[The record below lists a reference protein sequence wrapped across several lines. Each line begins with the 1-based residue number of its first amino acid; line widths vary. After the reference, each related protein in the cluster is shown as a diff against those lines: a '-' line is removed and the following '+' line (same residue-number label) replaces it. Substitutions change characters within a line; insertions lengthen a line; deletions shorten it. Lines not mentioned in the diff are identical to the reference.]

1 MSAEGEVEVA
11 QPASTYDW
19 FASIPLASSAGSAVY
34 SWYEGSK
41 NCCRLS
47 QFAIGTMES
56 SVKYAAGTAAPLV
69 KKFDKPSKFDSHFPL
84 TKQFITSVLA
94 LCPHFV
100 SPAVVHAVDTF
111 AVQQLVKL
119 EQKVPSIKKQP
130 SEVMEMLQDGRNA
143 VYTHLSEGKQA
154 VYTRISDGK
163 QAIST
168 RLNNGKEAISS
179 TITSG
184 KDALYTHLQSG
195 SEALANTRAG
205 ALVGCGVDHT
215 LSATENVVEY
225 LLPPEENE
233 EELLEPEKTE
243 KELMYYI
250 PRTRQSKGEADEE
263 KEGEAENPG
272 RFTRAKTI
280 SRKVKV
286 RVYYR
291 SLRKL
296 HTVQQQCKCA
306 LEQLKVHID
315 LVSITRL
322 CIYPVFGFSYKFT
335 F

>member
-1 MSAEGEVEVA
+1 M
-11 QPASTYDW
+11 
-19 FASIPLASSAGSAVY
+19 
-34 SWYEGSK
+34 
-41 NCCRLS
+41 
-47 QFAIGTMES
+47 
-56 SVKYAAGTAAPLV
+56 
-69 KKFDKPSKFDSHFPL
+69 
-84 TKQFITSVLA
+84 
-94 LCPHFV
+94 
-100 SPAVVHAVDTF
+100 DTF

-130 SEVMEMLQDGRNA
+130 SEVVEMLQDGRNA

-168 RLNNGKEAISS
+168 RLNIGKEAISS

-263 KEGEAENPG
+263 KEGEVENPG

-315 LVSITRL
+315 LVRIASVSMPFLASPPNSPFSDLGNQPCSL
-322 CIYPVFGFSYKFT
+322 CT
-335 F
+335 ATNCRHA

>member
-1 MSAEGEVEVA
+1 M
-11 QPASTYDW
+11 
-19 FASIPLASSAGSAVY
+19 
-34 SWYEGSK
+34 
-41 NCCRLS
+41 
-47 QFAIGTMES
+47 
-56 SVKYAAGTAAPLV
+56 
-69 KKFDKPSKFDSHFPL
+69 
-84 TKQFITSVLA
+84 
-94 LCPHFV
+94 
-100 SPAVVHAVDTF
+100 DTF

-130 SEVMEMLQDGRNA
+130 SEVVEMLQDGRNA

-179 TITSG
+179 TIASG

-225 LLPPEENE
+225 LLPPEESE
-233 EELLEPEKTE
+233 EEVLEPEKSE
-243 KELMYYI
+243 KEPMYYI
-250 PRTRQSKGEADEE
+250 PRTRQSKGEAEEE
-263 KEGEAENPG
+263 KEGEAENPD
-272 RFTRAKTI
+272 RFTRVKTI

-296 HTVQQQCKCA
+296 QTVQQQCKCA

-315 LVSITRL
+315 LVSGACVSTLFLASPTNSPFSVLGNRPCSLCTAANCRHNRWFPNTSHNSNPVSNSASLVARPHPLTGSATLQHGTTIQHSVLYCQFLSRL
-322 CIYPVFGFSYKFT
+322 S
-335 F
+335 